1 MIIRL
6 FDAFK
11 GKSKELARKDNHL
24 SLKHKIGDA
33 SNNWLA
39 RNRSL
44 VLRQT
49 PVWAQSLT
57 FLLIGLGT
65 TAFVV
70 GVFFRIDEVVTV
82 NGQLK
87 SIGGTV
93 EVKSPAGGQVAEVLF
108 RDGDLVQKG
117 QLLLRFDTREAI
129 NKKNIL
135 YRMISAETS
144 AKDSELASLN
154 SQLNVMRNRR
164 EVIQKRIDTKIVF
177 IAAMQE
183 LVDQGGFQ
191 KLQFLE
197 MQDELFS
204 LQKQIT
210 EMSEQEY
217 RLKLESE
224 KVELNYNKS
233 VDQMKNEIKSVEV
246 QLQYQNVIAPVSGIV
261 FDPQAQVQS
270 VIQPA
275 QRILSLVP
283 QKGLFAE
290 VNVPNQDIGYIKIG
304 QKAKIRVDAF
314 PFSRYGEIPAKVDQ
328 IAADALEPNSTQ
340 NFYRFP
346 VKLSLESNSL
356 KSDGVSIPLKAGM
369 SITTNLK
376 LRDKRVISLISDIFV
391 DQTDSIRSLRQQ

>member
-164 EVIQKRIDTKIVF
+164 EVIQKRII
-177 IAAMQE
+177 
-183 LVDQGGFQ
+183 
-191 KLQFLE
+191 
-197 MQDELFS
+197 
-204 LQKQIT
+204 
-210 EMSEQEY
+210 
-217 RLKLESE
+217 LKLYLLLLCRSWLIE
-224 KVELNYNKS
+224 
-233 VDQMKNEIKSVEV
+233 
-246 QLQYQNVIAPVSGIV
+246 G
-261 FDPQAQVQS
+261 
-270 VIQPA
+270 
-275 QRILSLVP
+275 
-283 QKGLFAE
+283 
-290 VNVPNQDIGYIKIG
+290 
-304 QKAKIRVDAF
+304 F
-314 PFSRYGEIPAKVDQ
+314 P
-328 IAADALEPNSTQ
+328 
-340 NFYRFP
+340 
-346 VKLSLESNSL
+346 KL
-356 KSDGVSIPLKAGM
+356 D
-369 SITTNLK
+369 
-376 LRDKRVISLISDIFV
+376 F
-391 DQTDSIRSLRQQ
+391 